1 MYKFEEVRAEYKFV
15 LTTIQETGEKEIFIK
30 HMDFYAKKE
39 NENDY
44 LFTMGCP
51 TKATIDG
58 EPLAGSQAIEFM
70 FDQAMYPMQLMA
82 SPEGSLRYVNDF
94 DGLCKQWENNAN
106 KIISDYENDAV
117 VTLMAHKNSFAFRDE
132 IYHYNLIWYN
142 QFYRLLFWNKTKA
155 SAAVFLNNWPGPDN
169 HVNFYFSD
177 SVTTDGHDIYETEKI
192 KTDENSGVIA
202 GKAKLDALYSEDGLP
217 QEVVL
222 TSRIEVKNRGY
233 LVYNAKVSRI
243 S

>member
-39 NENDY
+39 NEKDY

-94 DGLCKQWENNAN
+94 DGLCKQWEKNAN

-117 VTLMAHKNSFAFRDE
+117 VTLMAHRLALGFRDA
-132 IYHYNLIWYN
+132 IYHYNQVWYDL
-142 QFYRLLFWNKTKA
+142 FYRLFFWNKKEA
-155 SAAVFLNNWPGPDN
+155 NSAILLDNWPGPKSY
-169 HVNFYFSD
+169 VNLYFD
-177 SVTTDGHDIYETEKI
+177 TCVTKEDHEIYETEKI
-192 KTDENSGVIA
+192 KSKENSEVIA
-202 GKAKLDALYSEDGLP
+202 GKAKLDTLYSEDGLP
-217 QEVVL
+217 QEIVL
-222 TSRIEVKNRGY
+222 TSRIEVKDRGY
-233 LVYNAKVSRI
+233 LFANVKVSRI